1 MNSSG
6 VAEVDSSG
14 AAEITHAMNSSGVAE
29 IDSSGAAEITHTM
42 DSSGAAEILER
53 QNEVQQQPSNGTNF
67 LRTCF
72 NGLNA
77 LSGVGIL
84 SIPYALAQGGWL
96 SSVFLFLVAFL
107 CWYTGLLLRR
117 CMDAHPLIKTYPDI
131 GEHAF
136 GYKGRVI
143 VSVFLYVELYL
154 VAVEFLILEGDNM
167 DKLFPNMAF
176 KVAGMTIG
184 GKQAFVIL
192 TSLVVLPTTWLKSL
206 GLLAYFS
213 AGGVLASFIIVICIF
228 WIGAVDKVGFNESGV
243 TLNWSGIPIAISMF
257 SFCYCG
263 HTIFPTLCSSMRD
276 RSKFSKVLLVC
287 FITSTINYGSMAVMG
302 YLMYGEHVKSQV
314 TLNLP
319 IKKLSTKI
327 AIYTTLIN
335 PLTKYAIII
344 TPIVTAIEEN
354 AVFHKSRSRSIFIS
368 TVIVALTIP
377 FFDYVM
383 AFIGSFSGVTV
394 SMLLPCLCY
403 PKLNKTARKFGLES
417 IVIVSILDVAIGG
430 DIAPIS
436 VKGGGFLEG
445 TEAIFVDSTEGVVA
459 NSDSSGVV
467 LSPNKFEALCNAV
480 VEHEPIASLRKNWVA
495 AAGRV
500 LVKQIE
506 LENIQKLLLSNPYG
520 ELIVREKEVAG
531 ELKVL
536 SIAEEKFFR

>member
-243 TLNWSGIPIAISMF
+243 TLNWSGIPIAISFTCMLHHK
-257 SFCYCG
+257 YHQLRIDG
-263 HTIFPTLCSSMRD
+263 G
-276 RSKFSKVLLVC
+276 
-287 FITSTINYGSMAVMG
+287 YG
-302 YLMYGEHVKSQV
+302 
-314 TLNLP
+314 LP
-319 IKKLSTKI
+319 
-327 AIYTTLIN
+327 N
-335 PLTKYAIII
+335 
-344 TPIVTAIEEN
+344 
-354 AVFHKSRSRSIFIS
+354 
-368 TVIVALTIP
+368 
-377 FFDYVM
+377 
-383 AFIGSFSGVTV
+383 
-394 SMLLPCLCY
+394 
-403 PKLNKTARKFGLES
+403 
-417 IVIVSILDVAIGG
+417 DVAIGG

-495 AAGRV
+495 AAGV
-500 LVKQIE
+500 
-506 LENIQKLLLSNPYG
+506 
-520 ELIVREKEVAG
+520 
-531 ELKVL
+531 
-536 SIAEEKFFR
+536 